1 MDNRQDLKNPN
12 EIKQPLSSNNIQGF
26 QGNGAFYQELAP
38 TKQKRGM
45 RINASIS
52 GKTFGRLVLGFV
64 AASAIGLI
72 AAVIVILRFIFG

>member
-1 MDNRQDLKNPN
+1 MDNKQNFKDPN
-12 EIKQPLSSNNIQGF
+12 EVKPPLRSSHMQGF

-38 TKQKRGM
+38 TKQKRGL

-72 AAVIVILRFIFG
+72 AAVIVILRFIFR

>member
-38 TKQKRGM
+38 TKQKRGL

-72 AAVIVILRFIFG
+72 AVVIVILRFIFG

>member
-1 MDNRQDLKNPN
+1 MDNKQDFKNPN
-12 EIKQPLSSNNIQGF
+12 EVKQPLSSNNIQGF

-38 TKQKRGM
+38 AKPKRDL

-52 GKTFGRLVLGFV
+52 GKTFGRVVLGFV

>member
-38 TKQKRGM
+38 TKQKRGL

-52 GKTFGRLVLGFV
+52 GKTFGKLVLGFV

>member
-1 MDNRQDLKNPN
+1 MDNKQNFKDPN
-12 EIKQPLSSNNIQGF
+12 EVKPPLRSSHMQGF
-26 QGNGAFYQELAP
+26 QGNGAFYQVLAP
-38 TKQKRGM
+38 TKQKRGL

>member
-1 MDNRQDLKNPN
+1 MDNRQNFKDPN
-12 EIKQPLSSNNIQGF
+12 EVKPPLRSSHMQGF

-38 TKQKRGM
+38 TKQKRDL